1 MEVEIT
7 TANDYSLWIDSY
19 DKGII
24 TLNKTPYSEPIRI
37 SHQKVIPITKD
48 FSQLTLEDFLT
59 TTSQSEIVLLGTGK
73 QRLFLPPQLQVM
85 LFQRGIAVE
94 LMSTSAAVHTFNLLM
109 ADSRK
114 VSAWLWPVSYTHL
127 TLPTSDLV

>member
-94 LMSTSAAVHTFNLLM
+94 LMSTSAVVHTFNLLM

-114 VSAWLWPVSYTHL
+114 VSAWLWPK
-127 TLPTSDLV
+127 